1 MSDPAP
7 GSLLDV
13 KPSWPAH
20 RERGVVFLLDAA
32 TSFEEEILR
41 SWIDRT
47 RPDDVEPAEVE
58 AFRIPSSRRPKTS
71 RLGPLEPAL
80 ATTDDPLLTPL
91 RVLWL
96 PVKRKGKRVASL
108 FDLLRF
114 GDPRDPGRLRA
125 RFIARF
131 SPDRVRVVVAEPAPV
146 SDLRE
151 RWRVAS
157 SQDVA
162 ETVGLAHFVARQ
174 AALALDR
181 AERKLRGARYKV
193 PRFLHEE
200 VLTRPSFRGGLD
212 RLARDEGRSR
222 AAVRRTAE
230 RYLKEIAANHNPM
243 MIDIFAQ
250 LARSSAT
257 RGYNALRFEQEKI
270 EEIRKLAQQHSV
282 VFLPSH
288 KSNLDH
294 MVLFHILHED
304 GMPPSHTA
312 GGINMN
318 FFPMGPIAR
327 RAGIFFIRRSFS
339 DNEVYKFVLRAYIDF
354 LIEKRFPLEWFIEG
368 GRSRSGKL
376 LPPRYG
382 MLSYVVD
389 SYRRGKTED
398 VILIPVSIA
407 YDQIS
412 EVGEYSREERGA
424 AKETEGLTWLIK
436 FLRRLGHQYGSID
449 LRFGEPLSLRAALGP
464 PDATGNGAAYDELTV
479 PKLAFEVCTRINRVT
494 PITPISLAMVALL
507 GCGDRAMSL
516 AEIHVSLTDLV
527 DFVIRRGL
535 PTTTKLAFGTHAEIQ
550 TTLDPLVESG
560 VLARFDEGP
569 EVIYSIAA
577 DQHLSAAYYR
587 NTVIHFL
594 VSSAIVELA
603 LLRASESAPG
613 TSTEGFWDEAMGIR
627 DLLKFEFFFS
637 DKDEFREEIKQ
648 ELSLQSEKWEQHI
661 SDPAAARRFLEQI
674 RPFHAH
680 RTLRAFLEAYQVVAD
695 RLVMLGSE
703 PVTDESKLLRECM
716 IWGKQYTLQRRIRSA
731 ESVSKILLQNGF
743 SLARNRGLL
752 VGEPDTLAAA
762 RECLVDELRET
773 SRRVNAIDALAS
785 ARRAGALV

>member
-1 MSDPAP
+1 MPNPAP
-7 GSLLDV
+7 GLAQEL

-20 RERGVVFLLDAA
+20 GKRGVVFLLDAA
-32 TSFEEEILR
+32 SSFEEALLR
-41 SWIDRT
+41 SWIERT
-47 RPDDVEPAEVE
+47 RPDDVKPGEVE
-58 AFRIPSSRRPKTS
+58 AFCIPPSRRPRIS
-71 RLGPLEPAL
+71 RLDPLEPAL
-80 ATTDDPLLTPL
+80 ATSNDPLLTPL
-91 RVLWL
+91 RVIWL
-96 PVKRKGKRVASL
+96 PIEKQGKRVASL

-125 RFIARF
+125 RFIARL
-131 SPDRVRVVVAEPAPV
+131 SPDRVRVIAAEPATV
-146 SDLRE
+146 SDLRA
-151 RWRVAS
+151 RWALAS

-212 RLARDEGRSR
+212 QFARDEGRSP
-222 AAVRRTAE
+222 AAVRRTAA
-230 RYLKEIAANHNPM
+230 RYLKEIAAKHSPM

-250 LARSSAT
+250 LARSAAI
-257 RGYNALRFEQEKI
+257 RGYDALRFDQEKI

-294 MVLFHILHED
+294 VVLFHVLHED

-318 FFPMGPIAR
+318 FFPLGPLAR
-327 RAGIFFIRRSFS
+327 RAGIFFIRRSFG

-354 LIEKRFPLEWFIEG
+354 LIEKRFPLEWYIEG
-368 GRSRSGKL
+368 GRSRSGKM

-389 SYRRGKTED
+389 SYRRGKSED

-412 EVGEYSREERGA
+412 EVGDYSREERGA
-424 AKETEGLTWLIK
+424 AKEAEGFTWFIR
-436 FLRRLGHQYGSID
+436 FMRRLGLKYGNID

-464 PDATGNGAAYDELTV
+464 PDQNGNGDAYNDLTV

-516 AEIHVSLTDLV
+516 SEIHISLTNLV
-527 DFVIRRGL
+527 DFVTRRGL
-535 PTTTKLAFGTHAEIQ
+535 PTTSTLSFGSHEEIQ
-550 TTLDPLVESG
+550 QTLDLLVKSG

-569 EVIYSIAA
+569 EVIYSVASG
-577 DQHLSAAYYR
+577 QHLSAAYYR

-603 LLRASESAPG
+603 LLRASESDPG
-613 TSTEGFWDEAMGIR
+613 TSAQEFWDEAMGLR
-627 DLLKFEFFFS
+627 DLLKFEFFFA
-637 DKDEFREEIKQ
+637 DKDDFREEIKQ
-648 ELSLQSEKWEQHI
+648 ELSLQSKNWKEHLD
-661 SDPAAARRFLEQI
+661 DPVAARSFLEQI

-680 RTLRAFLEAYQVVAD
+680 RTLRTFLDAYQIVAD

-703 PVTDESKLLRECM
+703 PVADESKLLSECM
-716 IWGKQYTLQRRIRSA
+716 VWGKQYTLQRRIRSA

-752 VGEPDTLAAA
+752 VGEPSTLAAA
-762 RECLVDELRET
+762 RERLVDELRET
-773 SRRVNAIDALAS
+773 SRRIDVIDALAS